1 MGIHLGKE
9 QGAVE
14 EGASKDDAEMC
25 VKACAGVFYHSEPY
39 QDTNHTVI
47 PTGKAD
53 GKESFMNQW
62 QENAY

>member
-1 MGIHLGKE
+1 M
-9 QGAVE
+9 E